1 MNVLI
6 ESDEVCKSS
15 KLFDPI
21 KNDYSVQNELKTLV
35 VSYTNGVYLWGCVIT
50 EQYKKLKC

>member
-50 EQYKKLKC
+50 E